1 MRAIVTGGG
10 TGGHI
15 YPAIAIAD
23 ELKRRYP
30 DAEILYVGTE
40 HGMEADFVP
49 RAGYPIRFIHSA
61 GFDRKNLVKNVN
73 TVATMLKGET
83 EAKAILKE
91 FHPDFVIGTGGYV
104 SLPMLRVAQFE
115 KVPTFIHEQNAFAGV
130 ANKLVSKGTKTV
142 FVAFEA
148 AKKRFPDASAIEVV
162 GNPVRAE
169 FVTADRGV
177 CRKALGLANDEFAIL
192 CFGGSLGALMVNKNF
207 SEAIPAL
214 LASDKKQKTRI
225 FYATGK
231 MYYKEY
237 KAKLEEGGIPFCSPE
252 ERAAGADAPVV
263 LMPYVHKMFELLPA
277 ADLVV
282 SRAGALTVAEITVSG
297 RAAILIPSPNVT
309 ENHQYYN
316 AKAVADVGGA
326 VLIEEKDLT
335 PALLT
340 ERIEALR
347 NDPEARKKMEDAA
360 KAASIPDSAER
371 IVRTIAE
378 RL

>member
-1 MRAIVTGGG
+1 MKAIVTGGG

-23 ELKRRYP
+23 ELKRVCP
-30 DAEILYVGTE
+30 EAEILYVGTE

-61 GFDRKNLVKNVN
+61 GFDRKNLAKNIK

-148 AKKRFPDASAIEVV
+148 AKKRFPDAPAVEVV

-169 FVTADRGV
+169 FVAADRDA
-177 CRKALGLANDEFAIL
+177 CRKALRLGDDDFAIL

-207 SEAIPAL
+207 SEAIPTL
-214 LASDKKQKTRI
+214 LESDKKQKTRI

-231 MYYKEY
+231 MYYEEY
-237 KAKLEEGGIPFCSPE
+237 KAKLDEAAIPYCSPE
-252 ERAAGADAPVV
+252 EYADGASEPVV
-263 LMPYVHKMFELLPA
+263 LMPYVHKMYELLPA
-277 ADLVV
+277 ADLVI

-297 RAAILIPSPNVT
+297 RASILIPSPNVT
-309 ENHQYYN
+309 ENHQFHN
-316 AKAVADVGGA
+316 AKAVADKGGA
-326 VLIEEKDLT
+326 LLLEEKELT
-335 PALLT
+335 S
-340 ERIEALR
+340 ERLVSLITDLR
-347 NDPEARKKMEDAA
+347 NHPEARKAMEDAA
-360 KAASIPDSAER
+360 KAVSIPDSASR
-371 IVRTIAE
+371 IVRTITD